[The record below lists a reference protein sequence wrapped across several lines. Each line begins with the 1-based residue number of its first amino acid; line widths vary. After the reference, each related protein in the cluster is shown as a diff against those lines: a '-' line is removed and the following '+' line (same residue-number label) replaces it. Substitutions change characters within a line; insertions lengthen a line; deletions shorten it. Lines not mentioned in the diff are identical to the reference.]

1 MPNDTAVEMNEDSAR
16 SLQVTWTDPMA
27 ALQLAVK
34 MSREELMEAFTS
46 EDFPKPP
53 IAELLGFDVLEAQAG
68 RVVLGL
74 TPREFHCNAM
84 GIVAAGVTATILD
97 AAMWIAVQTAVPE
110 MTLTST
116 VNLNMHLV
124 RQLSPADG
132 PVRAI
137 AHAVHAGRSTATA
150 EARLEDASGK
160 LFAHATAGLLVMTPP
175 TSDG

>member
-1 MPNDTAVEMNEDSAR
+1 MADDTALEIDENAAR
-16 SLQVTWTDPMA
+16 SLYVSWTDPMA

-34 MSREELMEAFTS
+34 MSREELMAAFTS

-53 IAELLGFDVLEAQAG
+53 IAELLGFEVLQAQAG
-68 RVVLGL
+68 KVVLGL
-74 TPREFHCNAM
+74 TPQEFHCNAM
-84 GIVAAGVTATILD
+84 GIVAAGVTATVLD

-124 RQLSPADG
+124 RQLAPADG
-132 PVRAI
+132 PVRAT

-150 EARLEDASGK
+150 EARLEDVDGK
-160 LFAHATAGLLVMTPP
+160 LYAHATAGLLVMTPP
-175 TSDG
+175 AGE